1 MVDIEFET
9 IDSRVVVRFKREY
22 KSETLQ
28 RSYMTNEL
36 IIVVQEPHLE
46 DIKADFASYSQLP
59 ATEQKSYIERLR
71 VLPRYTGRLLAA
83 PVGTA

>member
-46 DIKADFASYSQLP
+46 DIKEDFASYSQLP
-59 ATEQKSYIERLR
+59 ATEQKGYIERLR
-71 VLPRYTGRLLAA
+71 VLPRYVGRLL
-83 PVGTA
+83 